1 MFDVGGIFGALT
13 ISRMIDRRGVSAIA
27 VLYLMACPAV
37 GVIGFIDNSVYLLGT
52 AIFLAGFCLV
62 GITLSMN
69 AVAGLIYPTRSA
81 PRASAGPMGS
91 AGLAQSADLL
101 WAHGS
106 LACICR

>member
-1 MFDVGGIFGALT
+1 MPILFRDEGLTISQTAVTTAMFDVGGIFGALT

-62 GITLSMN
+62 GITLSMECGRP
-69 AVAGLIYPTRSA
+69 V
-81 PRASAGPMGS
+81 
-91 AGLAQSADLL
+91 
-101 WAHGS
+101 
-106 LACICR
+106 